1 MSINPN
7 ELDFPGNSIVPEPK
21 KEIKRLAKGAVRRRK
36 EPLLDR
42 IFGGETA
49 QGIVEYVLW
58 EVLVPAAKSTLSD
71 IVSNTIEL
79 ALYGDTSRR
88 SSRLKRDRDRTVVSY
103 NSMYDKRPRR
113 SEKRPSPR
121 TRRDRHRFDDIVITA
136 RVDAEEVL
144 STLID
149 LVDQYDVATVGDFY
163 DACRLTSE
171 YTDRKY
177 GWESLNEA
185 SIHPVRGGYIIDLP
199 KPHPIE

>member
-1 MSINPN
+1 MSITPN
-7 ELDFPGNSIVPEPK
+7 EVDFPCNSIVPEPK
-21 KEIKRLAKGAVRRRK
+21 KEIKRVVKGAVRRRK

-113 SEKRPSPR
+113 SDKRSNPR
-121 TRRDRHRFDDIVITA
+121 PRRDRHRFDDVVVAA

-149 LVDQYDVATVGDFY
+149 LVDQYGLATVGDFY
-163 DACRLTSE
+163 DACGISSE

-199 KPHPIE
+199 KPTPIE